1 VGSIGGVPDP
11 APRRTIWVI
20 FGPPGSGKGTQAE
33 LLTSALGV
41 PHVSTGELLRTETEA
56 GTPLG
61 AEVAP
66 LLAAGE
72 LAPDELIERVLERRL
87 AQPDARRGA
96 ILDGYPRTVAQA
108 RSLDRRLAGAGCCVQ
123 AVLVLDVD
131 EATLVERLLHRA
143 GDQHRA
149 DDHRDAIAE
158 RMVEYRR
165 LTEPVLA
172 YYRDAAVSILEI
184 DGTAAVD
191 VVHERVVR
199 ALEELPTGRGPS
211 RTAP

>member
-1 VGSIGGVPDP
+1 VPDL

-41 PHVSTGELLRTETEA
+41 PHVSTGDLLRAETEA

-66 LLAAGE
+66 LLATGE
-72 LAPDELIERVLERRL
+72 LVPDELIERVLERRL
-87 AQPDARRGA
+87 SRPDARRGA

-108 RSLDRRLAGAGCCVQ
+108 RSLDGRLAGAGCHVQ

-131 EATLVERLLHRA
+131 EATLIERLLHRA
-143 GDQHRA
+143 DEQHRA
-149 DDHRDAIAE
+149 DDHRDAISE
-158 RMVEYRR
+158 RMTEYRQR
-165 LTEPVLA
+165 TEPVLA
-172 YYRDAAVSILEI
+172 YYRDAAVSVIEV
-184 DGTAAVD
+184 DGTAEVD
-191 VVHERVVR
+191 AVHERVVR
-199 ALEELPTGRGPS
+199 ALGGAATGRGPS

>member
-1 VGSIGGVPDP
+1 VRD
-11 APRRTIWVI
+11 RTIWVI

-33 LLTSALGV
+33 LLTSALDV
-41 PHVSTGELLRTETEA
+41 PHVSTGELLRGETES

-72 LAPDELIERVLERRL
+72 LVPDDLIERVLERRL
-87 AQPDARRGA
+87 ARPDAAQGA

-108 RSLDRRLAGAGCCVQ
+108 RALDRQLAGAGCRVQ

-131 EATLVERLLHRA
+131 EATLVERLLRRA
-143 GDQHRA
+143 REQHRV
-149 DDHRDAIAE
+149 DDNRESIAE
-158 RMVEYRR
+158 RMREYREH
-165 LTEPVLA
+165 TERVVAYYQDEAVRVLA
-172 YYRDAAVSILEI
+172 I
-184 DGTAAVD
+184 DGTGGVD
-191 VVHERVVR
+191 AVHERVLR
-199 ALEELPTGRGPS
+199 ALTGREPS

>member
-1 VGSIGGVPDP
+1 MPD
-11 APRRTIWVI
+11 RTIWVI

-41 PHVSTGELLRTETEA
+41 PHVSTGELLRAETEA

-72 LAPDELIERVLERRL
+72 LVPDDLMERVLERRL
-87 AQPDARRGA
+87 GQPDAGGGA

-108 RSLDRRLAGAGCCVQ
+108 RSLDRRLADAGCRIQ

-131 EATLVERLLHRA
+131 EATLLERLLHRA
-143 GDQHRA
+143 GEQHRA
-149 DDHRDAIAE
+149 DDNRAAIAE
-158 RMVEYRR
+158 RMAEYRER
-165 LTEPVLA
+165 TEPVLGH
-172 YYRDAAVSILEI
+172 YRARAVPIIEI
-184 DGTAAVD
+184 DGAAGVEA
-191 VVHERVVR
+191 VHERAVE
-199 ALEELPTGRGPS
+199 ALTRRGPL

>member
-1 VGSIGGVPDP
+1 VPD
-11 APRRTIWVI
+11 RTIWVI

-41 PHVSTGELLRTETEA
+41 PHVSTGDLLRAETEA

-72 LAPDELIERVLERRL
+72 LVPDDLIERVLERRL
-87 AQPDARRGA
+87 AQPDAATGA
-96 ILDGYPRTVAQA
+96 ILDGYPRTVDQA
-108 RSLDRRLAGAGCCVQ
+108 RSLDRRLAATGCGIQ

-131 EATLVERLLHRA
+131 EATLLGRLLLRA
-143 GDQHRA
+143 GEQHRA
-149 DDHRDAIAE
+149 DDNREAIAE
-158 RMVEYRR
+158 RMAEYRR
-165 LTEPVLA
+165 RTQPVLA
-172 YYRDAAVSILEI
+172 YYRDEGVPVLAI
-184 DGTAAVD
+184 DGTAGVD
-191 VVHERVVR
+191 AVHERAVR
-199 ALEELPTGRGPS
+199 ALTGRGPS